1 MTELVAP
8 TYIRVTSDSHWFFC
22 FFHNGDIIQK
32 VVFGPPSYLLG
43 MSASA
48 ASSPFASRPGTVSFG
63 AFLPFRG
70 KYLSNLV
77 G

>member
-48 ASSPFASRPGTVSFG
+48 ALPSFAGARGTVSLG
-63 AFLPFRG
+63 RIPVLPG
-70 KYLSNLV
+70 QIPE
-77 G
+77 